1 MHDNRVDRLA
11 KLLIEYSTRIG
22 EGDRVAIEAEPAAE
36 PLVRALFKRVLQAG
50 GHPHLLISLSGF
62 VSMSGFDDLFMT
74 YANEEQLSF
83 VPSFYKLAYDN
94 FESRIRIWSQSNT
107 RALSNID
114 KVRLTQREKTLE
126 IISRA
131 QFERGAKGKFRW
143 LTTMFPTEA
152 YAQDAEMS
160 LSEFEDFLFRAC
172 QVDDPEKDPVVY
184 WQGVEVE
191 QKKVVDWL
199 EGHDKV
205 EVCGPHCDLSLSVQ
219 GRTFLSSCGHYNMP
233 DGEVYTGP
241 VEESVNGWVRFT
253 VPTSY
258 RGNHVEGVE
267 LEFVDGQVVGAKAE
281 KGQSFLEKMLEIDP
295 GARYLGEFAVGTN
308 YGIQRPTR
316 NILFDEKIGGTF
328 HVALGAGYPETGSKN
343 QSAIH
348 WDMIT
353 DLKEGGEIK
362 IDGEVIYKDG
372 AFQL

>member
-11 KLLIEYSTRIG
+11 KLLVEYSTRIG
-22 EGDRVAIEAEPAAE
+22 AGDRVAIEAEPVAE
-36 PLVRALFKRVLQAG
+36 PLVRALFKRVLQTG

-62 VSMSGFDDLFMT
+62 VSMSGFDDLFMA
-74 YANEEQLSF
+74 YANEEQLNF

-107 RALSNID
+107 RALSNTD
-114 KVRLTQREKTLE
+114 KARLTQRQRTLSA
-126 IISRA
+126 ISQA
-131 QFERGAKGKFRW
+131 QFERGAKGEFRW
-143 LTTMFPTEA
+143 LTTLFPTEA

-160 LSEFEDFLFRAC
+160 LSEFEGLVFRAC
-172 QVDDPEKDPVVY
+172 QVDDPERDPVAY
-184 WQGVEVE
+184 WQGVEIE
-191 QKKVVDWL
+191 QRKVVDWL

-205 EVCGPHCDLSLSVQ
+205 EVHGPHCDLSLSIK
-219 GRTFLSSCGHYNMP
+219 GRTFLNACGHNNMP

-241 VEESVNGWVRFT
+241 VEESVNGWARFT

-258 RGNHVEGVE
+258 RGNHTEGVE

-281 KGQSFLEKMLEIDP
+281 KGQSFLEKTLEVDP

-308 YGIQRPTR
+308 YGIQRPTG
-316 NILFDEKIGGTF
+316 NILFDEKLGGTF

-343 QSAIH
+343 KSAIH

-362 IDGEVIYKDG
+362 VDGEVIYKDG